1 MFHTELSKFN
11 SIRPMRC
18 NQLFS
23 SLYLTG
29 LFPIQAMAECISF
42 STSTNPG
49 KNLKVYK
56 RSNEATIEVS
66 LETLMKCLKLHGF
79 NRLTN
84 FFLENMLCEM
94 YRHLDR
100 DTRRKLK
107 EMKKPEEFYDTMLR
121 KGLEMP
127 EHLDRVCNATK
138 SAKSDVY
145 LRTPVKMSGSIFIQS
160 LYERVF
166 TNLRWDLAL
175 P

>member
-1 MFHTELSKFN
+1 
-11 SIRPMRC
+11 
-18 NQLFS
+18 
-23 SLYLTG
+23 
-29 LFPIQAMAECISF
+29 MAECISF

-160 LYERVF
+160 SYERVF
-166 TNLRWDLAL
+166 TNLR
-175 P
+175 